1 MQSLP
6 IIFIAI
12 EHRGREKEENLK
24 AIAYLMALH
33 PSTNAPFTHLPLI
46 AEVS

>member
-1 MQSLP
+1 MQSLT

-12 EHRGREKEENLK
+12 ENRGKVEENLK

-33 PSTNAPFTHLPLI
+33 PSTNASFTPT
-46 AEVS
+46 STNC